1 MFALVSYV
9 GENMVE
15 IAILAPLAIL
25 IEGPI

>member
-1 MFALVSYV
+1 MFALVSCE

-15 IAILAPLAIL
+15 VSILAPLAIL